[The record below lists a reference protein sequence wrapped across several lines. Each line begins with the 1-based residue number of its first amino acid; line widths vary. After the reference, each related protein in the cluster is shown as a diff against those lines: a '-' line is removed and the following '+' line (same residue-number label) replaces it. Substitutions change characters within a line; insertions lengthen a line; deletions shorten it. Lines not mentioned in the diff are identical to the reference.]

1 MNRQKKTL
9 LILLVLLLL
18 AIGYAYLSMPAQQR
32 AALKVRPESGVTTI
46 GKKRPTDKKQLRV
59 DLLEK
64 APTQYKG
71 AARDIFNYAPVKTA
85 PAPKPK
91 PKPTPPPVVKPV
103 QPHPTP
109 VVNQVVRQQLA
120 RFTFLGFLVKDGER
134 TVFLSRGEELFLVQE
149 GAQFGDD
156 NQFTALTISPEKM
169 SISQSG
175 DERTIDIQLVEKE
188 PLIPTQNETEILRPT
203 PPITAPAQ
211 QPAVQNRW
219 PKIPA
224 SGVRR

>member
-9 LILLVLLLL
+9 MILLALLLL
-18 AIGYAYLSMPAQQR
+18 AIGYAYLSMPDQQR
-32 AALKVRPESGVTTI
+32 VAPEVRPESGVTTT
-46 GKKRPTDKKQLRV
+46 GKKRPMDKKQLRV

-64 APTQYKG
+64 APTRYKG
-71 AARDIFNYAPVKTA
+71 ADRDIFNYAKVKTA
-85 PAPKPK
+85 PAPK

-103 QPHPTP
+103 QPPP

-156 NQFTALTISPEKM
+156 NQFKALTISPETM
-169 SISQSG
+169 SISQAG
-175 DERTIDIQLVEKE
+175 DSRTIDIQLVEKE
-188 PLIPTQNETEILRPT
+188 PLIPTQNETEVLRPT
-203 PPITAPAQ
+203 APITTPT
-211 QPAVQNRW
+211 PTVQHRW
-219 PKIPA
+219 PRIPA
-224 SGVRR
+224 SGVNR